1 MTSRLYSSQTNF
13 NQPHLQGWCGAPVVS
28 ALEGTSLREQGVGH
42 CLTSRAAITLCLR
55 WLKQQRCTLAVM
67 GKSEIRVP
75 AWVVSGKT
83 SLSGLQ
89 AASFSLCS
97 HGLSLV
103 TMYEEREDSLYLF
116 SESHQSWDF
125 PG

>member
-1 MTSRLYSSQTNF
+1 M
-13 NQPHLQGWCGAPVVS
+13 GAPVVS

-42 CLTSRAAITLCLR
+42 CLRCLR
-55 WLKQQRCTLAVM
+55 WLKQQRCTLADM

-103 TMYEEREDSLYLF
+103 AMYEEREDSLYLF
-116 SESHQSWDF
+116 SESRQSWDF